1 MFGKLTFGK
10 LSVKALATIAGIC
23 FSGASLMG
31 CMSPALESRLH
42 TIETQQDSIL
52 AILHSQQDKGDF
64 VASRLG
70 YRPPADTAAK
80 FIPVGNSYTRGPKDA
95 ALTLVEFSDLQ
106 CPYCAQL
113 APVLDSISRAYPN
126 DVRLVYKNFP
136 LSFHP
141 QARAAAA
148 AAIAAGK
155 QGKFYEFRFLAA
167 SHFHELG
174 DSLYIALAGQL
185 GLDVERFQRDMKLT
199 PAVDDILDEDEALGV
214 KLGVEGTPTVYANGH
229 LAEDRT
235 FDYYAGLVMKAK
247 SAQ

>member
-1 MFGKLTFGK
+1 MEGKFLNVIKGFGI
-10 LSVKALATIAGIC
+10 VAIAAC
-23 FSGASLMG
+23 FAG

-42 TIETQQDSIL
+42 TLEVQQDSIL
-52 AILHSQQDKGDF
+52 ALLHSQQDKNDF
-64 VASRLG
+64 MAARLG
-70 YRPPADTAAK
+70 YRPPADTTPK
-80 FIPVGNSYTRGPKDA
+80 SIPVGSSFTRGPKNA

-141 QARAAAA
+141 QSRAAAA

-174 DSLYIALAGQL
+174 DSLYISLARQL
-185 GLDVERFQRDMKLT
+185 GLNIQRFKDDMQLT
-199 PAVDDILDEDEALGV
+199 PEIDDRLNEDVALGQ
-214 KLGVEGTPTVYANGH
+214 KLGVEGTPTVYANGR
-229 LAEDRT
+229 LVEDRS
-235 FDYYAGLVMKAK
+235 FDYYASLVAKAK
-247 SAQ
+247 SMQ